1 MFDECTKT
9 EFKQSFTDDVI
20 IALVAFANAKGGKV
34 YVGMRDNG
42 KVSGVSLGKE
52 TLQTWLNEIK
62 QKTEPSII
70 PDIDVVDVDDKQVV
84 MLSIR

>member
-20 IALVAFANAKGGKV
+20 IALVAFANAKGGEV